1 MAYNKIVYKGETL
14 IDLTDLDVAEEDV
27 AQGKT
32 FIKSNGVKSTGTS
45 TGGGSTGKFAEYV
58 DGNLTEVSAADLSGI
73 SKIRDYAFNRC
84 SGLTS
89 VTIPNSVT
97 SIGKCA
103 FVNCRGLTSVEIP
116 NSVTSIGWGAF
127 EDCRGLTSVEIS
139 NSVTSIG
146 EMAFNGTGYY
156 INTSN
161 WTNGVLY
168 IGNYLIKAKD
178 TVSGNYSIKDG
189 TKCIADT
196 TFEGCSGLTS
206 VTIPNSVTSIGDNAF
221 YNCRILGEVY
231 YYGNQYSWNS
241 ISIGFGNDYL
251 TSATIHFIGKTESY
265 NNVETR
271 TESNSTG
278 TTLYIT
284 TNS

>member
-58 DGNLTEVSAADLSGI
+58 DGSLTEVSAADLSGI
-73 SKIRDYAFNRC
+73 SKIRDYAFNRY

-97 SIGKCA
+97 SIGKSA
-103 FVNCRGLTSVEIP
+103 FYNCRGLTSVTIP
-116 NSVTSIGWGAF
+116 NSVTSIG
-127 EDCRGLTSVEIS
+127 ER
-139 NSVTSIG
+139 
-146 EMAFNGTGYY
+146 AFNGTGYY

-168 IGNYLIKAKD
+168 IGNYLIEAKD

-189 TKCIADT
+189 TKCIADS

-265 NNVETR
+265 TNVETR
-271 TESNSTG
+271 TESNSKG